1 MRYLIILLIAN
12 VINSLN
18 SSLVSSPNNSS
29 HANCSKLNKTVSYV
43 NSKSPIPTVSYVN
56 SKSPIPTV
64 SYVNSKKPIPT
75 VSYKPTLSYV
85 YSPSPH
91 PTPNPVVKQL
101 KILPT
106 SVKVVIKQQENKI
119 QENKIPDKNNSEFI
133 IIIFIIFILFVLYY
147 IIRKLIKRKPT
158 EKKMDILP
166 LHSPKNSSNSP
177 NNEKYYGF
185 QTPSPGL
192 YRRNNSYS
200 SFT

>member
-1 MRYLIILLIAN
+1 MRYLILFSIVN

-18 SSLVSSPNNSS
+18 ASLLSRPNNSS
-29 HANCSKLNKTVSYV
+29 HANCSKLNKTVSYASSKSPIHTV
-43 NSKSPIPTVSYVN
+43 SYASSKSPIPTVSY
-56 SKSPIPTV
+56 SSYKPSP
-64 SYVNSKKPIPT
+64 
-75 VSYKPTLSYV
+75 SYKPTLSYAN
-85 YSPSPH
+85 SPSPY
-91 PTPNPVVKQL
+91 PTPNIVVKQL

-106 SVKVVIKQQENKI
+106 SVKITIKQQEDKI
-119 QENKIPDKNNSEFI
+119 LDRNNSEFI
-133 IIIFIIFILFVLYY
+133 IIVFIIFIILVMYY

-192 YRRNNSYS
+192 YRRSNSS
-200 SFT
+200 SLFT

>member
-29 HANCSKLNKTVSYV
+29 HANCSKLNK
-43 NSKSPIPTVSYVN
+43 TVSYVN